1 VSRRPVDALV
11 TRRVAFQGFGALG
24 VAFALAA
31 CGGGDDD
38 GGGSGGGAAPEAG
51 AGLAAVSEVPVG
63 GGIVIGDQ
71 NIVLVQPTE
80 GEFKA
85 YSAACTHQGTT
96 VNAPTDQ
103 GIICPNH
110 GSIFSIED
118 GSVVQGPATEPLP
131 EVAVKVEGDQ
141 VVAA

>member
-1 VSRRPVDALV
+1 MSRRQVDALV

-24 VAFALAA
+24 AAFALAA
-31 CGGGDDD
+31 CGGGDD
-38 GGGSGGGAAPEAG
+38 GGSGGDGAAPESG

-96 VNAPTDQ
+96 VNAPTEQ

-118 GSVVQGPATEPLP
+118 GSVVQGPATQPLP
-131 EVAVKVEGDQ
+131 EVAVEVKDGQ